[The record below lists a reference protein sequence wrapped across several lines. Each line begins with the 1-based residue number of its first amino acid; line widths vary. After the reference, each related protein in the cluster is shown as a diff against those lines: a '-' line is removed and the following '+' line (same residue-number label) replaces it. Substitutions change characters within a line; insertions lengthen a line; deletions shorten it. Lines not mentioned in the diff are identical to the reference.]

1 MHVISIDQFDQKNL
15 FELFERT
22 KKLENIFYS
31 KDGRL
36 ELANKHRDK
45 QICTLFYEP
54 STRTRLSFETAGY
67 KLGFGVISTE
77 SAGEFSSASKGET
90 IEDTIRV
97 LDEYK
102 FSAIIIRHPETG
114 MVGRAAAVA
123 KTPIINAG
131 DGKGEHPTQSLLD
144 AYTIYFNFNRLDN
157 LTVTIGGDLKY
168 GRTARSLAKILAKF
182 DGNHIKF
189 VSTKSL
195 AIDDDIKNYLKK
207 NNTTFEEI
215 TEIKPGIENSDVVY
229 WTRLQRERL
238 SKSDEHL
245 AGGFVIDKK
254 SMSFMKKDSILL
266 HPLPR
271 IDEITVDVDDDP
283 RAKYFDQAGNGLFV
297 RMALLDQIASA
308 EN

>member
-1 MHVISIDQFDQKNL
+1 MHVISIDQFDREKL
-15 FELFERT
+15 FELFEKT
-22 KKLENIFYS
+22 KELEKIFYS

-36 ELANKHRDK
+36 ELAKKHRDK

-90 IEDTIRV
+90 IEDTIHV

-144 AYTIYFNFNRLDN
+144 TYTIYFNFNRLDN
-157 LTVTIGGDLKY
+157 LTVTIGGDLKH

-195 AIDDDIKNYLKK
+195 AIDDDIKDFLKK
-207 NNTTFEEI
+207 NNTTYEEI
-215 TEIKPGIENSDVVY
+215 TDIETGVKDSDVVY
-229 WTRLQRERL
+229 WTRLQKERL
-238 SKSDEHL
+238 EENEKHL
-245 AGGFVIDKK
+245 AGGFVIDKDSLK
-254 SMSFMKKDSILL
+254 FMKKDAILL

-271 IDEITVDVDDDP
+271 IDEITKDVDDDP

-297 RMALLDQIASA
+297 RMALLDQIAST
-308 EN
+308 ED

>member
-1 MHVISIDQFDQKNL
+1 MHVISIDQFNRENL

-22 KKLENIFYS
+22 KKLEKIFYS

-36 ELANKHRDK
+36 ELAKKHRDK

-67 KLGFGVISTE
+67 KLGFGVVSTE

-90 IEDTIRV
+90 IEDTIHV

-114 MVGRAAAVA
+114 MVGRAAKVA
-123 KTPIINAG
+123 KTPVINAG

-144 AYTIYFNFNRLDN
+144 LYTIYFNFNRLDN

-168 GRTARSLAKILAKF
+168 GRTARSLAKILSKF

-195 AIDDDIKNYLKK
+195 AIDKDIKDFLKK
-207 NNTTFEEI
+207 NDTTFEEI
-215 TEIKPGIENSDVVY
+215 TDIESGIKDSDVVY
-229 WTRLQRERL
+229 WTRLQKERL
-238 SKSDEHL
+238 AESDKHL
-245 AGGFVIDKK
+245 ASGFVIDKK
-254 SMSFMKKDSILL
+254 AMRLMKKDSILL

-271 IDEITVDVDDDP
+271 VDEITIGVDDDP
-283 RAKYFDQAGNGLFV
+283 RAKYFDQAGNGLFI
-297 RMALLDQIASA
+297 RMALLDQIASE

>member
-1 MHVISIDQFDQKNL
+1 MHVISIDQFDRKKL
-15 FELFERT
+15 FELFEKT
-22 KKLENIFYS
+22 KELEKIFYS

-36 ELANKHRDK
+36 ELAKKHRDK

-90 IEDTIRV
+90 IEDTIHV

-114 MVGRAAAVA
+114 MVGRAAKVA

-144 AYTIYFNFNRLDN
+144 TYTIYFNFNRLDN
-157 LTVTIGGDLKY
+157 LTVTIGGDLKH
-168 GRTARSLAKILAKF
+168 GRTARSLAKILSKF

-195 AIDDDIKNYLKK
+195 GIDDEIKDYLKK

-215 TEIKPGIENSDVVY
+215 TDIEEGLKDSDVVY
-229 WTRLQRERL
+229 WTRLQKERL
-238 SKSDEHL
+238 EKGQEHL
-245 AGGFVIDKK
+245 AAGFVIDKPAMK
-254 SMSFMKKDSILL
+254 FMKKDAILL

-271 IDEITVDVDDDP
+271 VDEITTEVDEDP
-283 RAKYFDQAGNGLFV
+283 RAKYFDHAGNGLFI
-297 RMALLDQIASA
+297 RMALLDQIASS
-308 EN
+308 ED

>member
-1 MHVISIDQFDQKNL
+1 MHVISIDQFNREKL
-15 FELFERT
+15 FELFEKT
-22 KKLENIFYS
+22 KELEKIFYS

-36 ELANKHRDK
+36 ELAKKHRDK

-90 IEDTIRV
+90 IEDTIHV

-102 FSAIIIRHPETG
+102 YSAIIIRHPETG

-144 AYTIYFNFNRLDN
+144 TYTIYFNFNRLDN
-157 LTVTIGGDLKY
+157 LTVTIGGDLKH

-195 AIDDDIKNYLKK
+195 AIDDDIKDFLKK
-207 NNTTFEEI
+207 NNTTYEEI
-215 TEIKPGIENSDVVY
+215 TDIEAGIKDSDVVY
-229 WTRLQRERL
+229 WTRLQKERL
-238 SKSDEHL
+238 EENEKHL
-245 AGGFVIDKK
+245 AGGFVIDKDSLK
-254 SMSFMKKDSILL
+254 FMKKDAILL

-271 IDEITVDVDDDP
+271 IDEITKDVDDDP

-308 EN
+308 ED

>member
-1 MHVISIDQFDQKNL
+1 MHVISIDQFDRKKL
-15 FELFERT
+15 FELFDKT
-22 KKLENIFYS
+22 KELEKIFYS
-31 KDGRL
+31 KNGRL
-36 ELANKHRDK
+36 ELAKKHRDK

-90 IEDTIRV
+90 IEDTIHV

-114 MVGRAAAVA
+114 MVGRAAKVA

-144 AYTIYFNFNRLDN
+144 TYTIYFKFNRLDN
-157 LTVTIGGDLKY
+157 LTVTIGGDLKH

-195 AIDDDIKNYLKK
+195 AIDDEIKNYLKK
-207 NNTTFEEI
+207 NNTTYDEI
-215 TEIKPGIENSDVVY
+215 TDIEAGLKDSDVVY
-229 WTRLQRERL
+229 WTRLQKERL
-238 SKSDEHL
+238 EENEKHL
-245 AGGFVIDKK
+245 AGGFVIDKDSLK
-254 SMSFMKKDSILL
+254 FMKKDAILL

-271 IDEITVDVDDDP
+271 VDEITIDVDDDP

>member
-1 MHVISIDQFDQKNL
+1 MHVISIDQFDREKL
-15 FELFERT
+15 FELFEKT
-22 KKLENIFYS
+22 KELEKIFYS

-36 ELANKHRDK
+36 VLAKKHRDK

-90 IEDTIRV
+90 IEDTINV

-114 MVGRAAAVA
+114 MVGRAAAVS

-144 AYTIYFNFNRLDN
+144 TYTIYFNFNRLDN
-157 LTVTIGGDLKY
+157 LTVTIGGDLKH

-195 AIDDDIKNYLKK
+195 AIDDDIKDFLKK
-207 NNTTFEEI
+207 NNTSFEEI
-215 TEIKPGIENSDVVY
+215 TDIEAGLRDSDVVY
-229 WTRLQRERL
+229 WTRLQKERL
-238 SKSDEHL
+238 EENEKHL
-245 AGGFVIDKK
+245 AGGFVIDKDSLK
-254 SMSFMKKDSILL
+254 FMKKDAILL

-271 IDEITVDVDDDP
+271 IDEITKDVDNDP

-308 EN
+308 ED